1 MNNFSNYDLYAE
13 VNGRV
18 DRLQNSVGFYT
29 GEQQQAEKSTGNF
42 LGFSATRSGS
52 RGGGGY

>member
-29 GEQQQAEKSTGNF
+29 GEQQQAEVSTGNVV
-42 LGFSATRSGS
+42 GFSATSSGS
-52 RGGGGY
+52 SGGGGY